1 MQLTLT
7 QRVPGAEGRVIEL
20 RTESAKV
27 RTKANTARSGGT
39 CTFSDTGVEIDEGRK
54 VVYRYE
60 KIGDEPALMSS
71 NG

>member
-1 MQLTLT
+1 MRTLFTDYPTKQSLTSS
-7 QRVPGAEGRVIEL
+7 GA
-20 RTESAKV
+20 
-27 RTKANTARSGGT
+27 ARSGGT

-54 VVYRYE
+54 VVYRYK

>member
-1 MQLTLT
+1 MFAFDLTFVFGTLMT
-7 QRVPGAEGRVIEL
+7 PP
-20 RTESAKV
+20 
-27 RTKANTARSGGT
+27 ARSGGT

-54 VVYRYE
+54 VVYRYK